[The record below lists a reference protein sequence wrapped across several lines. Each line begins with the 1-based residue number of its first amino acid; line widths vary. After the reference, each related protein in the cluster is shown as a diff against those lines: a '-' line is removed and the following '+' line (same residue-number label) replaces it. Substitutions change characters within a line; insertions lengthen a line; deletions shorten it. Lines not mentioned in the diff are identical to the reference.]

1 MFRAIEAFR
10 LFDLVYILTGGGP
23 GGTTET
29 LSYNVYKVAF
39 FGFDTGRASAY
50 GMLDGDRRDHRRAP
64 LPALPQPSAGA
75 LGDGHAHPARRRRRQ
90 GHRGRDRRPPPI
102 RRRRKLGSG
111 IEIVLLAIFA
121 IVMLFPVLWMLETAL
136 KDTRDIYAVPA
147 KVITGWTPT
156 LDHVKDVFSSDS
168 PVFSGF
174 KNSIIVATAS
184 TIIATVLGVPAA
196 WAYSRFQLKAKKDQ
210 LFFILSTRFM
220 PPVVVVIPV
229 FLMFRDLQL
238 LDTLQGLILVYAAF
252 NLPFTI
258 WMMKGFIDEVP
269 AEYEEAAMLD
279 GYSRF
284 EAFWRV
290 TMPLLIPGIAA
301 TAVFALIFSW
311 NEFVFSIFLI
321 TDPDTRTAPSAIA
334 GLIGGTTIDWGLV
347 AASAMIF
354 AIPVLVF
361 AFLVRKHLVAGVT
374 LGAVRR

>member
-1 MFRAIEAFR
+1 MATHIQPEGLSDKGIA
-10 LFDLVYILTGGGP
+10 G
-23 GGTTET
+23 ET
-29 LSYNVYKVAF
+29 VA
-39 FGFDTGRASAY
+39 
-50 GMLDGDRRDHRRAP
+50 
-64 LPALPQPSAGA
+64 
-75 LGDGHAHPARRRRRQ
+75 
-90 GHRGRDRRPPPI
+90 PPV
-102 RRRRKLGSG
+102 RKERKLSSG
-111 IEIVLLAIFA
+111 IEILLLAVFM
-121 IVMLFPVLWMLETAL
+121 IVMLFPVVWMLETAL
-136 KDTRDIYAVPA
+136 KTTADIYAVPA
-147 KVITGWTPT
+147 KVFSFSPT
-156 LDHVKDVFSSDS
+156 FEHFQNVFSSDS
-168 PVFSGF
+168 PVFKGF
-174 KNSIIVATAS
+174 VNSVIVAFSS

-196 WAYSRFQLKAKKDQ
+196 WAYSRFELKAKKDQ

-229 FLMFRDLQL
+229 FLMFRDLAL
-238 LDTLQGLILVYAAF
+238 LDTRLGLILVYAAF

-279 GYSRF
+279 GFSRF

-334 GLIGGTTIDWGLV
+334 ALIGGTTTDWGLV
-347 AASAMIF
+347 AASAITF
-354 AIPVLVF
+354 AVPVLVF

>member
-1 MFRAIEAFR
+1 MAAHI
-10 LFDLVYILTGGGP
+10 
-23 GGTTET
+23 
-29 LSYNVYKVAF
+29 
-39 FGFDTGRASAY
+39 
-50 GMLDGDRRDHRRAP
+50 
-64 LPALPQPSAGA
+64 QPSGLADQGIAGETA
-75 LGDGHAHPARRRRRQ
+75 TPPVRRRPRF
-90 GHRGRDRRPPPI
+90 
-102 RRRRKLGSG
+102 GSG
-111 IEIVLLAIFA
+111 IEIVVLAIFA

-136 KDTRDIYAVPA
+136 KDTKDIYAVPA

-156 LDHVKDVFSSDS
+156 LDHIKDVFSADS

-174 KNSIIVATAS
+174 KNSIIVAAAS
-184 TIIATVLGVPAA
+184 TIIATLLGVPSA
-196 WAYSRFQLKAKKDQ
+196 WAYSRFSIPAKKDQ

-229 FLMFRDLQL
+229 FLMFRDLAL

-354 AIPVLVF
+354 AIPVLAF

>member
-1 MFRAIEAFR
+1 MATHIQPEGLSDKGIA
-10 LFDLVYILTGGGP
+10 G
-23 GGTTET
+23 ET
-29 LSYNVYKVAF
+29 
-39 FGFDTGRASAY
+39 
-50 GMLDGDRRDHRRAP
+50 AP
-64 LPALPQPSAGA
+64 
-75 LGDGHAHPARRRRRQ
+75 
-90 GHRGRDRRPPPI
+90 RRPV
-102 RRRRKLGSG
+102 RKERKLGSG
-111 IEIVLLAIFA
+111 VEIVLLAIFM
-121 IVMLFPVLWMLETAL
+121 IVMLFPVVWMLETAL
-136 KDTRDIYAVPA
+136 KQTQDIYAVPA
-147 KVITGWTPT
+147 KVFSFTPT
-156 LDHVKDVFSSDS
+156 LDNFKNVFSSDS
-168 PVFSGF
+168 PVFQGF
-174 KNSIIVATAS
+174 VNSVIVATAS
-184 TIIATVLGVPAA
+184 TVIATVLGVPAA
-196 WAYSRFQLKAKKDQ
+196 WAYSRFKLVAKKDQ

-220 PPVVVVIPV
+220 PPVVVVIPL
-229 FLMFRDLQL
+229 FLMFRDLNL
-238 LDTLQGLILVYAAF
+238 LDTRLGLTLVYAAF

-279 GYSRF
+279 GFSRF

-321 TDPDTRTAPSAIA
+321 TDPETRTAPSAIA

-347 AASAMIF
+347 AASAMTF

>member
-1 MFRAIEAFR
+1 MEAHIQPA
-10 LFDLVYILTGGGP
+10 DIADEGIAG
-23 GGTTET
+23 ET
-29 LSYNVYKVAF
+29 A
-39 FGFDTGRASAY
+39 
-50 GMLDGDRRDHRRAP
+50 AP
-64 LPALPQPSAGA
+64 PV
-75 LGDGHAHPARRRRRQ
+75 RRRRT
-90 GHRGRDRRPPPI
+90 
-102 RRRRKLGSG
+102 LGSG
-111 IEIVLLAIFA
+111 LEVVLLALFA
-121 IVMLFPVLWMLETAL
+121 VVMLFPVLWMLETAL
-136 KDTRDIYAVPA
+136 KDARDIYAVPA
-147 KVITGWTPT
+147 KVFNFGPT
-156 LDHVKDVFSSDS
+156 LEHFKDVFNSDS

-174 KNSIIVATAS
+174 QNSVIVAAAS

-196 WAYSRFQLKAKKDQ
+196 WAYSRFRIPGKKDQ

-220 PPVVVVIPV
+220 PPVVVVIPI
-229 FLMFRDLQL
+229 FLMFRDLAL

-290 TMPLLIPGIAA
+290 TMPLLVPGIAA

-311 NEFVFSIFLI
+311 NEFVYAIFLI
-321 TDPDTRTAPSAIA
+321 TDPDTRTAPPAIA

-347 AASAMIF
+347 AASAMVF
-354 AIPVLVF
+354 AIPVLLF

>member
-1 MFRAIEAFR
+1 MATHIQGG
-10 LFDLVYILTGGGP
+10 DLADAGIAG
-23 GGTTET
+23 E
-29 LSYNVYKVAF
+29 
-39 FGFDTGRASAY
+39 SA
-50 GMLDGDRRDHRRAP
+50 AP
-64 LPALPQPSAGA
+64 PV
-75 LGDGHAHPARRRRRQ
+75 
-90 GHRGRDRRPPPI
+90 
-102 RRRRKLGSG
+102 RRRRKLSSG
-111 IEIVLLAIFA
+111 IEIVLLTLFA

-136 KDTRDIYAVPA
+136 KETPGHLRRPGQGDH
-147 KVITGWTPT
+147 GLTPT
-156 LDHVKDVFSSDS
+156 LEQLQGRLQRRLAGALRASRTRSDRRRRRRRSSRRCS
-168 PVFSGF
+168 ACP
-174 KNSIIVATAS
+174 
-184 TIIATVLGVPAA
+184 PA
-196 WAYSRFQLKAKKDQ
+196 WAYSRFKIPAKKDQ

-220 PPVVVVIPV
+220 PPVVVVIPI
-229 FLMFRDLQL
+229 FLMFRDLDL
-238 LDTLQGLILVYAAF
+238 LDTRLGLILVYSAF

-321 TDPDTRTAPSAIA
+321 TTPETRTAPSAIA

-347 AASAMIF
+347 AASAMVF

>member
-1 MFRAIEAFR
+1 MAAHIQPAGIA
-10 LFDLVYILTGGGP
+10 DAGIAG
-23 GGTTET
+23 ET
-29 LSYNVYKVAF
+29 
-39 FGFDTGRASAY
+39 
-50 GMLDGDRRDHRRAP
+50 
-64 LPALPQPSAGA
+64 AG
-75 LGDGHAHPARRRRRQ
+75 
-90 GHRGRDRRPPPI
+90 PPPV
-102 RRRRKLGSG
+102 RRKRKLGSG
-111 IEIVLLAIFA
+111 IEIVLLTIFA
-121 IVMLFPVLWMLETAL
+121 VVMLFPVLWMLETAL
-136 KDTRDIYAVPA
+136 KETKDIYSTPA

-156 LDHVKDVFSSDS
+156 LDHVKDVFSSNS
-168 PVFSGF
+168 PVFKGF
-174 KNSIIVATAS
+174 KNSVIVASLS
-184 TIIATVLGVPAA
+184 TIVATVLGVPAA
-196 WAYSRFQLKAKKDQ
+196 WAYSRFALKAKKDQ

-229 FLMFRDLQL
+229 FLMFRDLNL

-279 GYSRF
+279 GFSRF

-321 TDPDTRTAPSAIA
+321 TTPETRTAPSAIA

-347 AASAMIF
+347 AASAMVF
-354 AIPVLVF
+354 AVPVLVF

>member
-1 MFRAIEAFR
+1 MNSVI
-10 LFDLVYILTGGGP
+10 
-23 GGTTET
+23 
-29 LSYNVYKVAF
+29 VAF
-39 FGFDTGRASAY
+39 S
-50 GMLDGDRRDHRRAP
+50 
-64 LPALPQPSAGA
+64 
-75 LGDGHAHPARRRRRQ
+75 
-90 GHRGRDRRPPPI
+90 
-102 RRRRKLGSG
+102 
-111 IEIVLLAIFA
+111 
-121 IVMLFPVLWMLETAL
+121 
-136 KDTRDIYAVPA
+136 
-147 KVITGWTPT
+147 
-156 LDHVKDVFSSDS
+156 
-168 PVFSGF
+168 
-174 KNSIIVATAS
+174 S

-196 WAYSRFQLKAKKDQ
+196 WAYSRFELKAKKDQ

-220 PPVVVVIPV
+220 PPVVVVIPI
-229 FLMFRDLQL
+229 FLMFRDLAL
-238 LDTLQGLILVYAAF
+238 LDTRLGLILVYAAF

-279 GYSRF
+279 GFSRF

-347 AASAMIF
+347 AASAMVF
-354 AIPVLVF
+354 AVPVLVF

>member
-1 MFRAIEAFR
+1 MATHIQPEG
-10 LFDLVYILTGGGP
+10 LSDKGIVG
-23 GGTTET
+23 ET
-29 LSYNVYKVAF
+29 VA
-39 FGFDTGRASAY
+39 
-50 GMLDGDRRDHRRAP
+50 
-64 LPALPQPSAGA
+64 
-75 LGDGHAHPARRRRRQ
+75 
-90 GHRGRDRRPPPI
+90 PPP
-102 RRRRKLGSG
+102 RKERKFGSA
-111 IEIVLLAIFA
+111 IEIVLLAIFM
-121 IVMLFPVLWMLETAL
+121 IVMLFPVLWMFETAL
-136 KDTRDIYAVPA
+136 KETKDIYAVPA
-147 KVITGWTPT
+147 KVFSFSPT
-156 LDHVKDVFSSDS
+156 LEHFKNVFSSDS
-168 PVFSGF
+168 PVFKGF
-174 KNSIIVATAS
+174 VNSVIVATAS

-196 WAYSRFQLKAKKDQ
+196 WAYSRFTLKAKKDQ

-229 FLMFRDLQL
+229 FLMFRDLAL
-238 LDTLQGLILVYAAF
+238 LDTRLGLILVYAAF

-279 GYSRF
+279 GFSRF

-321 TDPDTRTAPSAIA
+321 TDPDSRTAPAAIA

>member
-1 MFRAIEAFR
+1 MAAHI
-10 LFDLVYILTGGGP
+10 
-23 GGTTET
+23 
-29 LSYNVYKVAF
+29 
-39 FGFDTGRASAY
+39 
-50 GMLDGDRRDHRRAP
+50 
-64 LPALPQPSAGA
+64 QPSGVADAGIA
-75 LGDGHAHPARRRRRQ
+75 GETAA
-90 GHRGRDRRPPPI
+90 PPPV
-102 RRRRKLGSG
+102 RRKRRLGSG
-111 IEIVLLAIFA
+111 IEIVLLTIFA
-121 IVMLFPVLWMLETAL
+121 VVMLFPVLWMLETAL
-136 KDTRDIYAVPA
+136 KDTKDIYAVPA
-147 KVITGWTPT
+147 KLITGWTPT

-168 PVFSGF
+168 PVFKGF
-174 KNSIIVATAS
+174 KNSVIVAFSSTIVATL
-184 TIIATVLGVPAA
+184 LGVPAA
-196 WAYSRFQLKAKKDQ
+196 WAYSRFSIKAKKDQ

-220 PPVVVVIPV
+220 PPVVVVIPI
-229 FLMFRDLQL
+229 FLMFRDLAL

-354 AIPVLVF
+354 AIPVLLF

>member
-1 MFRAIEAFR
+1 MAAHIQPAGVA
-10 LFDLVYILTGGGP
+10 DAGIAG
-23 GGTTET
+23 ET
-29 LSYNVYKVAF
+29 A
-39 FGFDTGRASAY
+39 A
-50 GMLDGDRRDHRRAP
+50 
-64 LPALPQPSAGA
+64 
-75 LGDGHAHPARRRRRQ
+75 
-90 GHRGRDRRPPPI
+90 PPPI
-102 RRRRKLGSG
+102 RRKRKVGNG
-111 IEIVLLAIFA
+111 IEILLLAIFA

-136 KDTRDIYAVPA
+136 KETKDIYSVPA
-147 KVITGWTPT
+147 KVITGWSPT
-156 LDHVKDVFSSDS
+156 LDHVKDVFSSNS
-168 PVFSGF
+168 PVFKGF

-184 TIIATVLGVPAA
+184 TVVATVLGVPAA
-196 WAYSRFQLKAKKDQ
+196 WAYSRFQIKAKKDQ

-229 FLMFRDLQL
+229 FLMFRDLNL
-238 LDTLQGLILVYAAF
+238 LDTRQGLILVYAAF

-279 GYSRF
+279 GFSRF

-321 TDPDTRTAPSAIA
+321 TDPDSRTAPAAIA

>member
-1 MFRAIEAFR
+1 MATHI
-10 LFDLVYILTGGGP
+10 
-23 GGTTET
+23 
-29 LSYNVYKVAF
+29 
-39 FGFDTGRASAY
+39 
-50 GMLDGDRRDHRRAP
+50 
-64 LPALPQPSAGA
+64 QPSGLAGEGIA
-75 LGDGHAHPARRRRRQ
+75 GETAPPPVRRRRRV
-90 GHRGRDRRPPPI
+90 
-102 RRRRKLGSG
+102 GSG
-111 IEIVLLAIFA
+111 VEIVLLTLLAV
-121 IVMLFPVLWMLETAL
+121 VMLFPLLWMLETAL

-147 KVITGWTPT
+147 KVFNFSPT
-156 LDHVKDVFSSDS
+156 LEHIKDVFSADS

-174 KNSIIVATAS
+174 QNSVIVAAAS

-196 WAYSRFQLKAKKDQ
+196 WAYSRLAIPAKKDQ

-220 PPVVVVIPV
+220 PPVVVVIPI
-229 FLMFRDLQL
+229 FLMFRDLAL
-238 LDTLQGLILVYAAF
+238 LGTLQGLILVYAAF

-269 AEYEEAAMLD
+269 GEYEEAAMLD

-290 TMPLLIPGIAA
+290 TMPLLIPGVVA

-321 TDPDTRTAPSAIA
+321 TDPDSRTAPPAIA

-361 AFLVRKHLVAGVT
+361 AFLVRRHLVAGVT

>member
-1 MFRAIEAFR
+1 MAAHIQPAGLADEGIA
-10 LFDLVYILTGGGP
+10 G
-23 GGTTET
+23 ET
-29 LSYNVYKVAF
+29 ATPPV
-39 FGFDTGRASAY
+39 
-50 GMLDGDRRDHRRAP
+50 
-64 LPALPQPSAGA
+64 
-75 LGDGHAHPARRRRRQ
+75 RRRF
-90 GHRGRDRRPPPI
+90 
-102 RRRRKLGSG
+102 KLGSG
-111 IEIVLLAIFA
+111 IEIALLTIFA
-121 IVMLFPVLWMLETAL
+121 IVMLFPVLWMLETAF
-136 KDTRDIYAVPA
+136 KETKDIYAVPA
-147 KVITGWTPT
+147 KVFNFKPT
-156 LDHVKDVFSSDS
+156 FEHIKDVFSSSS
-168 PVFSGF
+168 PVAKGF
-174 KNSIIVATAS
+174 KNSVIVAGSS

-196 WAYSRFQLKAKKDQ
+196 WAYSRFQIKGKKDQ

-220 PPVVVVIPV
+220 PPVVVVIPI
-229 FLMFRDLQL
+229 FLMFRDLNL

-258 WMMKGFIDEVP
+258 WMMKGFIDDVP

-279 GYSRF
+279 GFSRF

-334 GLIGGTTIDWGLV
+334 GLIGGSTIDWGLV
-347 AASAMIF
+347 AASAMTF
-354 AIPVLVF
+354 AVPVLVF